1 MTQQTHTDRGTA
13 VVTGAST
20 GMGAL
25 YAGRLARMGYDL
37 IIVARNHNRLNQLAE
52 HITTDSGRSVEV
64 VVADLADAAQLGKLE
79 KSCIRTRASH
89 CWLITPVSA
98 RTPRCYRAVPTR

>member
-1 MTQQTHTDRGTA
+1 MTQQTHTNRGTA

-37 IIVARNHNRLNQLAE
+37 IIVARNHNRLNQLAQ

-64 VVADLADAAQLGKLE
+64 V
-79 KSCIRTRASH
+79 
-89 CWLITPVSA
+89 
-98 RTPRCYRAVPTR
+98 